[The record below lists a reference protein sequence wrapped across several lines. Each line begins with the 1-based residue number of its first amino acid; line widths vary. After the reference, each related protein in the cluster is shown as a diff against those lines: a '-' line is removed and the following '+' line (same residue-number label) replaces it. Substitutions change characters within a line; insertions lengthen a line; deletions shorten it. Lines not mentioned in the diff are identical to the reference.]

1 MCSPTMPRNKD
12 RFYLALYTRAAST
25 KPVMPGKEDKY
36 HWAFLIGP
44 KHENKS
50 SQGTKCHAKDVVIID
65 ETKDKYTIRTEY
77 HFEERKVWLTAVDM
91 IVVRLLLGKVLDKE
105 RLMDVLRGTRVK
117 KHSDAG
123 GWNSVSWTK
132 DVLDRLTRE
141 DGILGASVIEWETV
155 RHSALWY
162 IEEKTAQ
169 HRFDG
174 KAIGT
179 FDKTK
184 VPTWDLVNDIE
195 LEP

>member
-1 MCSPTMPRNKD
+1 MPRNKD
-12 RFYLALYTRAAST
+12 RLYLALYNRPASA

-44 KHENKS
+44 KHETTS
-50 SQGTKCHAKDVVIID
+50 SQGTKCHAKDNAII
-65 ETKDKYTIRTEY
+65 EEIKGKIHIRTEY
-77 HFEERKVWLTAVDM
+77 QFEERKVWLTAVDM
-91 IVVRLLLGKVLDKE
+91 IVVRILLGKVHDKE
-105 RLMDVLRGTRVK
+105 KLLDVLRGTRVK
-117 KHSDAG
+117 KHGDAG
-123 GWNSVSWTK
+123 GWNDVSWTK
-132 DVLDRLTRE
+132 DVLDRLANE
-141 DGILGASVIEWETV
+141 DDVLGASVTDWETV

-162 IEEKTAQ
+162 IEEKRAQ

-184 VPTWDLVNDIE
+184 VPTWNLVHDIE